1 MERPVRGVRCG
12 PPSRAAD
19 LQSSRAFVTLEGVST
34 TSVSSST
41 PSAGGTLT
49 SSGRTTRLLDLDVI
63 RGVAL
68 CGILFANIG
77 TIMGVSV
84 PWVGDEPPAT
94 YTWEQLLVQQ
104 RFFPIFSLLFGVGF
118 GMLWGSAER
127 RAARPRVV
135 LLRRLASLGALGI
148 VHQLLQPG
156 EALLPYA
163 LAGIVVLLPVTW
175 VPARARVLVATVAG
189 ALLTLIAAPAGGVAL
204 IPGLFLLGFV
214 AAVTGLP
221 RRAEE
226 SVRPGLVLAIPAGI
240 LAVPFLVLQISST
253 PTAGFD
259 AASAL
264 AGLFSGMFLVGA
276 LTVLLHTPLRGVL
289 GAAFAPLGRM
299 ALTNYVGATV
309 IGVLLSLPFF
319 TPLGMLRDLPP
330 SQISQTTM
338 VWIWGGCVLLL
349 IAQSLF
355 SRVWLARFGQGPLEK
370 LWRWATWAG
379 APAATPATEAATG

>member
-1 MERPVRGVRCG
+1 M
-12 PPSRAAD
+12 
-19 LQSSRAFVTLEGVST
+19 QSSRAFVTLEGVST

-49 SSGRTTRLLDLDVI
+49 SSGMTTRLLDLDVI

-253 PTAGFD
+253 QTAGFD

>member
-1 MERPVRGVRCG
+1 MRCG

-19 LQSSRAFVTLEGVST
+19 LESSRAFVTLEGVST

-49 SSGRTTRLLDLDVI
+49 SSGMTTRLLDLDVI

-264 AGLFSGMFLVGA
+264 AGLLSGLFLVGA

>member
-19 LQSSRAFVTLEGVST
+19 LESSRAFVTLEGVST

-49 SSGRTTRLLDLDVI
+49 SSGMTTRLLDLDVI

-253 PTAGFD
+253 QTAGFD

-276 LTVLLHTPLRGVL
+276 LAVLLHTPLRGVL

>member
-1 MERPVRGVRCG
+1 M
-12 PPSRAAD
+12 
-19 LQSSRAFVTLEGVST
+19 
-34 TSVSSST
+34 
-41 PSAGGTLT
+41 
-49 SSGRTTRLLDLDVI
+49 I

-77 TIMGVSV
+77 TIVGAGV
-84 PWVGDEPPAT
+84 PWADGEPPVT

-135 LLRRLASLGALGI
+135 LLRRLASLGVLGLL
-148 VHQLLQPG
+148 HQLLQPG

-175 VPARARVLVATVAG
+175 VPTRARVLVATVVG
-189 ALLTLIAAPAGGVAL
+189 ALLTLVAAPSGGIAL
-204 IPGLFLLGFV
+204 IPGLFLLGF
-214 AAVTGLP
+214 AAAITGLP

-240 LAVPFLVLQISST
+240 LAIPFLVLQILN
-253 PTAGFD
+253 PQTAGFD
-259 AASAL
+259 VTSAL
-264 AGLFSGMFLVGA
+264 AGLFSGLFLVGA

-309 IGVLLSLPFF
+309 IGVLVSLPFF
-319 TPLGMLRDLPP
+319 TPLAMLRDTPN
-330 SQISQTTM
+330 SQISPTTM

-349 IAQSLF
+349 IAQSLL

-379 APAATPATEAATG
+379 APAARPSAEATKG